1 MHRGISISGR
11 GEARGGRRLPLS
23 ASHLPPLASR
33 SYPRLMPHKQDSGR
47 AFASDNWAGVHP
59 EVLAAM
65 TAANVGHV
73 PSYGADPYTR
83 DAIARISDELGGD
96 AQVFL
101 VFSGTAANVL
111 CLQSMVR
118 SHQGVICA
126 ETAHVHT
133 SECGAAEKHIG
144 CKLLPVPSPQGKI
157 TVAGIREHLHDIGN
171 EHHVQPRAIS
181 ITQATE
187 YGTVYTPQEI
197 RAIADFAHA
206 NSLLLHMDGARIF
219 NAAAHL
225 DVPLKAIT
233 SGAGVDALSFG
244 GTKNGLVA
252 GEAVVFFKLALADD
266 FEFKRMQ
273 GMQLAS
279 KMRFI
284 AAQFSALLT
293 NDLWKRSATHANRM
307 AQRLAGALAGI
318 KGVALTQQ
326 VQANEVFVTLPPAI
340 IPRLQE
346 RWPFHVW
353 NEATSEARLI
363 TSFDTAESDVADF
376 ADRVREAVGA

>member
-1 MHRGISISGR
+1 
-11 GEARGGRRLPLS
+11 
-23 ASHLPPLASR
+23 
-33 SYPRLMPHKQDSGR
+33 MPHKQQSGR

-65 TAANVGHV
+65 AAANVGHV
-73 PSYGADPYTR
+73 PSYGGDPYTR
-83 DAIARISDELGGD
+83 DAIARIGDELGGD
-96 AQVFL
+96 AQIFL

-111 CLQSMVR
+111 CLQSMAQ
-118 SHQGVICA
+118 SHQAVICA

-144 CKLLPVPSPQGKI
+144 CKLLTVPSPQGKI
-157 TVAGIREHLHDIGN
+157 TVPGIREHLHDIGN
-171 EHHVQPRAIS
+171 EHHAQPRVIS

-219 NAAAHL
+219 NAAVSL
-225 DVPLKAIT
+225 NVPLKAIT

-273 GMQLAS
+273 GMQLSS

-307 AQRLAGALAGI
+307 AQLLAGELAGI
-318 KGVALTQQ
+318 KGVTITQQ
-326 VQANEVFVTLPPAI
+326 VQANEVFATMPKEI
-340 IPRLQE
+340 IPKLQE
-346 RWPFHVW
+346 QWPFHVW
-353 NEATSEARLI
+353 NEANSEARLI
-363 TSFDTAESDVADF
+363 TSFDTAEADVVDF
-376 ADRVREAVGA
+376 AGLVRDAIGARGK

>member
-1 MHRGISISGR
+1 
-11 GEARGGRRLPLS
+11 
-23 ASHLPPLASR
+23 
-33 SYPRLMPHKQDSGR
+33 
-47 AFASDNWAGVHP
+47 
-59 EVLAAM
+59 M

-83 DAIARISDELGGD
+83 DAVARISDELGGD

-111 CLQSMVR
+111 CLDSMVQ
-118 SHQGVICA
+118 SHQAVICA

-144 CKLLPVPSPQGKI
+144 CKLLTVPSPNGKI

-197 RAIADFAHA
+197 RAIADFAHSH
-206 NSLLLHMDGARIF
+206 SLLLHMDGARIF
-219 NAAAHL
+219 NAAVSL
-225 DVPLKAIT
+225 NVPLKAIT

-293 NDLWKRSATHANRM
+293 NDLWKKSATHSNRM
-307 AQRLAGALAGI
+307 ALALAAQLGGI
-318 KGVALTQQ
+318 PGVALTQV
-326 VQANEVFVTLPPAI
+326 VQANEVFATLPKEI
-340 IPRLQE
+340 IPKLQE
-346 RWPFHVW
+346 QWPFHVW

-363 TSFDTAESDVADF
+363 TSFDTTEADIADF
-376 ADRVREAVGA
+376 AGLVRAAVGAGGK

>member
-1 MHRGISISGR
+1 MR
-11 GEARGGRRLPLS
+11 
-23 ASHLPPLASR
+23 
-33 SYPRLMPHKQDSGR
+33 HKQQSGR

-65 TAANVGHV
+65 AAANEGHV

-83 DAIARISDELGGD
+83 DAIARIVDEVGGD
-96 AQVFL
+96 AEVFL

-118 SHQGVICA
+118 SHQAVICA
-126 ETAHVHT
+126 ETAHLYT

-144 CKLLPVPSPQGKI
+144 CKLLTVPSPNGKI

-171 EHHVQPRAIS
+171 EHHVQPRAVS

-197 RAIADFAHA
+197 RVIADYAHA
-206 NSLLLHMDGARIF
+206 HSLLLHMDGARIF

-225 DVPLKAIT
+225 NVPLKAII
-233 SGAGVDALSFG
+233 SDVGVDALSFG

-252 GEAVVFFKLALADD
+252 GEAVVFFKRVLADD
-266 FEFKRMQ
+266 FEFRRMQ

-284 AAQFSALLT
+284 GVQFSALLT
-293 NDLWKRSATHANRM
+293 NGLWKKSAEHANKM
-307 AQRLAGALAGI
+307 AQLLASELAGI
-318 KGVALTQQ
+318 NGVALTQA
-326 VQANEVFVTLPPAI
+326 VEANEVFVTLPAQI
-340 IPRLQE
+340 IQKLQE
-346 RWPFHVW
+346 QWPFHVW

-363 TSFDTAESDVADF
+363 TSFDTAESDVTDF
-376 ADRVREAVGA
+376 AALVREAIGSKEKQWT

>member
-1 MHRGISISGR
+1 
-11 GEARGGRRLPLS
+11 
-23 ASHLPPLASR
+23 
-33 SYPRLMPHKQDSGR
+33 MPQKQNPER

-65 TAANVGHV
+65 AAANVGHV
-73 PSYGADPYTR
+73 PSYGNDPYTR
-83 DAIARISDELGGD
+83 EAEQRIRSAVGDDAE
-96 AQVFL
+96 VFL

-111 CLQSMVR
+111 CLHSMVQ
-118 SHQGVICA
+118 SHQAVICA

-133 SECGAAEKHIG
+133 SECGAAEHHIG
-144 CKLLPVPSPQGKI
+144 CKLLPVPSPSGKI
-157 TVAGIREHLHDIGN
+157 TVAGIRDHLHYIGN
-171 EHHVQPRAIS
+171 EHHVQPRAIT

-197 RAIADFAHA
+197 RAIADFAHTH
-206 NSLLLHMDGARIF
+206 SLLLHMDGARIF
-219 NAAAHL
+219 NAAASL
-225 DVPLKAIT
+225 NVSLKAIT

-252 GEAVVFFKLALADD
+252 GEAVVFFKQTLADD

-284 AAQFSALLT
+284 AAQFNALLSD
-293 NDLWKRSATHANRM
+293 DLWKRSASHSNRM
-307 AQRLAGALAGI
+307 AQLLAAELAGI
-318 KGVALTQQ
+318 NGVTITQQ
-326 VQANEVFVTLPPAI
+326 VQANEVFVTLPAEI
-340 IPRLQE
+340 IPKLQQ
-346 RWPFHVW
+346 RWQFHVW

-363 TSFDTAESDVADF
+363 TSFDTEEADIADF
-376 ADRVREAVGA
+376 AALVRQAVGSREKQWI

>member
-1 MHRGISISGR
+1 MRQKER
-11 GEARGGRRLPLS
+11 
-23 ASHLPPLASR
+23 ASPA
-33 SYPRLMPHKQDSGR
+33 R

-65 TAANVGHV
+65 AAANVGHV
-73 PSYGADPYTR
+73 PSYGADPFTR
-83 DAIARISDELGGD
+83 DAEERIRAAVGED
-96 AQVFL
+96 AEVFL

-118 SHQGVICA
+118 SHQAVICA

-144 CKLLPVPSPQGKI
+144 CKLLPVPSPNGKI

-171 EHHVQPRAIS
+171 EHHVQPRAIT

-197 RAIADFAHA
+197 RAIADFAHSH
-206 NSLLLHMDGARIF
+206 SLLLHMDGARIF
-219 NAAAHL
+219 NAAAFL
-225 DVPLKAIT
+225 DVPLRAIT
-233 SGAGVDALSFG
+233 SGAGVDVLSFG

-252 GEAVVFFKLALADD
+252 GEAVVFFKQVLADD
-266 FEFKRMQ
+266 FEFRRMQ

-284 AAQFSALLT
+284 AAQYSALLS
-293 NDLWKRSATHANRM
+293 NDLWKKSASHANRM
-307 AQRLAGALAGI
+307 AQLLAAELSGI
-318 KGVALTQQ
+318 KEVALTQQ
-326 VQANEVFVTLPPAI
+326 VQANEVFVTMPAEI
-340 IPRLQE
+340 IPRLQQQ
-346 RWPFHVW
+346 WQFHVW
-353 NEATSEARLI
+353 DETKSEARLI
-363 TSFDTAESDVADF
+363 TSFDTEEADIADF
-376 ADRVREAVGA
+376 AALLRQAVGAPEKQWI

>member
-1 MHRGISISGR
+1 
-11 GEARGGRRLPLS
+11 
-23 ASHLPPLASR
+23 
-33 SYPRLMPHKQDSGR
+33 MPHKQESGR

-65 TAANVGHV
+65 AAANVGHV

-83 DAIARISDELGGD
+83 DAVARISAELGGD
-96 AQVFL
+96 PEVFL

-111 CLQSMVR
+111 CLQSMVQA
-118 SHQGVICA
+118 HQAVICA
-126 ETAHVHT
+126 ETAHAYT

-144 CKLLPVPSPQGKI
+144 CKLLTVPSPHGKI
-157 TVAGIREHLHDIGN
+157 TVPGIREHLNHIGN

-187 YGTVYTPQEI
+187 YGTVYMPQEI
-197 RAIADFAHA
+197 RAIADFAHSH
-206 NSLLLHMDGARIF
+206 SLLLHMDGARIF
-219 NAAAHL
+219 NAAVSL

-273 GMQLAS
+273 GMQLSS

-284 AAQFSALLT
+284 AAQFNALLT
-293 NDLWKRSATHANRM
+293 NDLWKSSATHANRM
-307 AQRLAGALAGI
+307 AQLLAGELAGI
-318 KGVALTQQ
+318 KGVTLTQQ
-326 VQANEVFVTLPPAI
+326 VQANEVFVTLPQEI
-340 IPRLQE
+340 IPKVQE

-353 NEATSEARLI
+353 NEATWEARLI
-363 TSFDTAESDVADF
+363 TSFDTAETDVTDF
-376 ADRVREAVGA
+376 AALVREAIGAKEKQWI

>member
-1 MHRGISISGR
+1 MRQ
-11 GEARGGRRLPLS
+11 
-23 ASHLPPLASR
+23 
-33 SYPRLMPHKQDSGR
+33 KQDTGR

-65 TAANVGHV
+65 AAANIGHV
-73 PSYGADPYTR
+73 PSYGNDPYTR
-83 DAIARISDELGGD
+83 EAEERIRAAVGDDAE
-96 AQVFL
+96 VFL

-111 CLQSMVR
+111 CLHSMVQ
-118 SHQGVICA
+118 SHQAIICA
-126 ETAHVHT
+126 ETAHVYT

-144 CKLLPVPSPQGKI
+144 CKLLPVPSPNGKI
-157 TVAGIREHLHDIGN
+157 TVQGIRQHLHDIGN

-197 RAIADFAHA
+197 RAIADFAHTH
-206 NSLLLHMDGARIF
+206 SLLLHMDGARLF
-219 NAAAHL
+219 NAAASL
-225 DVPLKAIT
+225 NVPLRAIT

-252 GEAVVFFKLALADD
+252 GEAVVFFKQVLADD

-284 AAQFSALLT
+284 AAQFNALLT
-293 NDLWKRSATHANRM
+293 SDLWKRSANHSNRM
-307 AQRLAGALAGI
+307 AQLLAAELAGI

-326 VQANEVFVTLPPAI
+326 VQANEVFATLPPEI
-340 IPRLQE
+340 IPKLQQE
-346 RWPFHVW
+346 WPFHIW

-363 TSFDTAESDVADF
+363 TSFDTEESDIADF
-376 ADRVREAVGA
+376 AALVRQAVGSREKQWI

>member
-1 MHRGISISGR
+1 
-11 GEARGGRRLPLS
+11 
-23 ASHLPPLASR
+23 
-33 SYPRLMPHKQDSGR
+33 
-47 AFASDNWAGVHP
+47 
-59 EVLAAM
+59 VLTAM
-65 TAANVGHV
+65 AAANVGHV
-73 PSYGADPYTR
+73 PSYGNDPYTR
-83 DAIARISDELGGD
+83 EAEERIRAAVGDDAE
-96 AQVFL
+96 VFL

-111 CLQSMVR
+111 CLHSMVQ

-126 ETAHVHT
+126 GTAHVHT

-144 CKLLPVPSPQGKI
+144 CKLLPVPSPNGKI

-197 RAIADFAHA
+197 RAIADFAHTHA
-206 NSLLLHMDGARIF
+206 LLLHMDGARIF
-219 NAAAHL
+219 NAAASL
-225 DVPLKAIT
+225 GVPLKAIT
-233 SGAGVDALSFG
+233 SSAGVDALSFG

-252 GEAVVFFKLALADD
+252 GEAVVFFKQALADD

-284 AAQFSALLT
+284 AAQFNALLS
-293 NDLWKRSATHANRM
+293 NDLWKRSASHSNRM
-307 AQRLAGALAGI
+307 AQLLAGELAGI
-318 KGVALTQQ
+318 KGVAITQQ
-326 VQANEVFVTLPPAI
+326 VQANEVFVTLPSEI
-340 IPRLQE
+340 IPKLQE
-346 RWPFHVW
+346 SWAFHVW

-363 TSFDTAESDVADF
+363 TSFDTEESDIADF
-376 ADRVREAVGA
+376 AALVREAVGSREKQWI

>member
-1 MHRGISISGR
+1 
-11 GEARGGRRLPLS
+11 
-23 ASHLPPLASR
+23 
-33 SYPRLMPHKQDSGR
+33 MPHKRNPGR

-65 TAANVGHV
+65 AEANVGHV
-73 PSYGADPYTR
+73 PSYGNDPFTR
-83 DAIARISDELGGD
+83 DAEERIRAALGED
-96 AQVFL
+96 AEVFL

-118 SHQGVICA
+118 PYQAVICA

-133 SECGAAEKHIG
+133 SECGAAEKQIG
-144 CKLLPVPSPQGKI
+144 CKLLPVPSPNGKI
-157 TVAGIREHLHDIGN
+157 TVPGIREHLHDIGN
-171 EHHVQPRAIS
+171 EHHVQPRAIT

-197 RAIADFAHA
+197 RAIADFAHTH
-206 NSLLLHMDGARIF
+206 SLLLHMDGARLF
-219 NAAAHL
+219 NAAAFL
-225 DVPLKAIT
+225 DVPLRAIT

-252 GEAVVFFKLALADD
+252 GEAVVFFKQILADD
-266 FEFKRMQ
+266 FEFRRMQ

-284 AAQFSALLT
+284 AAQYSALLS

-307 AQRLAGALAGI
+307 AQLLAGELAGI

-326 VQANEVFVTLPPAI
+326 VQANEVFVTMPPAI
-340 IPRLQE
+340 IPKLQE

-353 NEATSEARLI
+353 DEAKSEARLI
-363 TSFDTAESDVADF
+363 TSFDTEEADIADF
-376 ADRVREAVGA
+376 AALVRQAVGPGEKQWI

>member
-1 MHRGISISGR
+1 MR
-11 GEARGGRRLPLS
+11 
-23 ASHLPPLASR
+23 
-33 SYPRLMPHKQDSGR
+33 HKQQSGR

-65 TAANVGHV
+65 AAANEGHV

-83 DAIARISDELGGD
+83 DAIARIADEVGGD
-96 AQVFL
+96 AEVFL

-118 SHQGVICA
+118 SHQAVICA
-126 ETAHVHT
+126 ETAHLYT

-144 CKLLPVPSPQGKI
+144 CKLLTVPSPNGKI

-171 EHHVQPRAIS
+171 EHHVQPRAVS

-197 RAIADFAHA
+197 RVIADYAHA
-206 NSLLLHMDGARIF
+206 HSLLLHMDGARIF

-225 DVPLKAIT
+225 NVPLKAII
-233 SGAGVDALSFG
+233 SDVGVDALSFG

-252 GEAVVFFKLALADD
+252 GEAVVFFKRVLADD
-266 FEFKRMQ
+266 FEFRRMQ

-284 AAQFSALLT
+284 GVQFSALLT
-293 NDLWKRSATHANRM
+293 NGLWKKSADHANKM
-307 AQRLAGALAGI
+307 AQLLASELAGI
-318 KGVALTQQ
+318 NGVALTQT
-326 VQANEVFVTLPPAI
+326 VEANEVFVTLPPQI
-340 IPRLQE
+340 IQKLQE
-346 RWPFHVW
+346 QWPFHVW

-363 TSFDTAESDVADF
+363 TSFDTAESDVTDF
-376 ADRVREAVGA
+376 AALVREAIGSKEKQWT